1 MAMVYK
7 WGAFGTIPNLSAQ
20 VAGEELERI
29 RAKRGKIIAAD
40 VLAEAKKT
48 SSPLH
53 CAFEWD
59 DKKAAHHYR
68 LSQATDL
75 IRTIVVID
83 PKTPD
88 VAPVRAFV
96 NVGERGDRSYTHV
109 TAAMADNVTRAQVIT
124 RAWKELEDWR
134 KRYEQLVEFS
144 KVFEIV
150 DQTKHKLIPTDK
162 AA

>member
-7 WGAFGTIPNLSAQ
+7 WKAYASVTGLSAQ

-29 RAKRGKIIAAD
+29 RRSRNGNMIAAD
-40 VLAEAKKT
+40 VLKEARKA

-68 LSQATDL
+68 LGQASDL
-75 IRTIVVID
+75 IRAVVVMD
-83 PKTPD
+83 TSKPEAP
-88 VAPVRAFV
+88 PVRAFV
-96 NVGERGDRSYTHV
+96 NVGENEDRGYTNV
-109 TAAMADNVTRAQVIT
+109 VAAMSDTVMRAQVIA
-124 RAWKELEDWR
+124 RAWKELEEWR
-134 KRYEQLVEFS
+134 GRYNDLLEFS
-144 KVFEIV
+144 KLFEVIDEAKPV
-150 DQTKHKLIPTDK
+150 DRQ